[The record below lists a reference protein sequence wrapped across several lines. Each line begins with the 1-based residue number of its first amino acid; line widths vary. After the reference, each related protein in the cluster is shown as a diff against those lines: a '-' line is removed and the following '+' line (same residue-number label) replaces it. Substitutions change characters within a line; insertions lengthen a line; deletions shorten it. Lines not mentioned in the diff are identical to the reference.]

1 MRNVELERGQIV
13 VHAPWDAGCGE
24 FFEERT
30 PSYQNK
36 LYKERRK

>member
-1 MRNVELERGQIV
+1 MRRVELERGQDIV
-13 VHAPWDAGCGE
+13 HVHWDAEYGE

-36 LYKERRK
+36 LYKERRE